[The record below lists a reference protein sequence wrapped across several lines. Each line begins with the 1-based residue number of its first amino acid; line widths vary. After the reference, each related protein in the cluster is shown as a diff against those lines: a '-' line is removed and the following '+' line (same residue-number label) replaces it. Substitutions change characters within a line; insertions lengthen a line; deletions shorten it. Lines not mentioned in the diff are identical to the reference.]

1 MEQSNPKF
9 RLRLNLFDGL
19 ILVLVLVVGGALV
32 WFGLR
37 SDGGSGQESAAG
49 TVRYTILIQRM
60 AQGDSE
66 LIQPGDQLEETVEN
80 HRLGT
85 VVSVRAEPALAQVLD
100 QENRCYVQT
109 QLEGYEDVYITVES
123 ACTQQEAAP
132 LLAGGEDIRVGQAL
146 PAAGPAHLSSG
157 RATHVRRGVPAG
169 AREARTDRCTEHH

>member
-100 QENRCYVQT
+100 QENRCYVQP

-123 ACTQQEAAP
+123 ACTQQEDA
-132 LLAGGEDIRVGQAL
+132 LLLDGGYDFRVGQAIT
-146 PAAGPAHLSSG
+146 ARGPGYMGSG
-157 RATHVRRGVPAG
+157 RVTQIE
-169 AREARTDRCTEHH
+169 REGQA